1 MTDLTLPQMAPPL
14 SEEPLDRLVQIA
26 DLHFWHVVKNPLRLM
41 SKRFIGN
48 LNVWLRRRH
57 EFIMDRASEFAE
69 AVAMTG
75 IQTALLT
82 GDFTST
88 ANRREYDMARAF
100 VDGLSR
106 RGLHIELVPGNH
118 DVYTF
123 YATRKKRFE
132 SYFRDYLPPDGYPA
146 LQWLPGGTP
155 LILVPTV
162 TPNLLSSRGRV
173 TEAEVD
179 AVAALLERCPPVVLV
194 AGHYPILDR
203 TYAYAQEPS
212 HRLRNAQA
220 LREVLGASKRRILYI
235 CGHTHRFSYVQDGRH
250 MNLAHLSTGAFFRR
264 DKKAGIQGEFAE
276 IHVLRHGFALFRH
289 IHEKSWQRR
298 AMELHQVVRT

>member
-1 MTDLTLPQMAPPL
+1 MTDLTPPEAPMPL
-14 SEEPLDRLVQIA
+14 YEEPLDRLVQIA
-26 DLHFWHVVKNPLRLM
+26 DLHFWHVLKNPLRLM
-41 SKRFIGN
+41 SKRFLGN

-88 ANRREYDMARAF
+88 SNRREYDMARAF
-100 VDGLSR
+100 VEGLSR

-132 SYFRDYLPPDGYPA
+132 SYFREYLPSDGYPA
-146 LQWLPGGTP
+146 LRWLPGGTP
-155 LILVPTV
+155 LILVPTA
-162 TPNLLSSRGRV
+162 TPNLVSSRGRV
-173 TEAEVD
+173 TAAEVD
-179 AVAALLERCPPVVLV
+179 VVASLLDRCPPVVLV

-203 TYAYAQEPS
+203 TYAYAQESS
-212 HRLRNAQA
+212 HTLRNAEA
-220 LREVLGASKRRILYI
+220 LRDVLGASQRRILYV

-264 DKKAGIQGEFAE
+264 DRKAGIQGEFAE
-276 IHVLRHGFALFRH
+276 IHVLRGGFAVFRH
-289 IHEKSWQRR
+289 IHDQRWQRR
-298 AMELHQVVRT
+298 AMELHQAVRA